1 MKIGDLVSVKGT
13 TLTGKVIDLIDS
25 FSICDE
31 QCGMVC
37 VMIDRD
43 DGRAE
48 IEIFEFENLE
58 KLERQIGRSKE

>member
-31 QCGMVC
+31 KYGMAS

-43 DGRAE
+43 DNRTE

-58 KLERQIGRSKE
+58 KLES

>member
-25 FSICDE
+25 FSICDNQHE
-31 QCGMVC
+31 MASVL
-37 VMIDRD
+37 IYRNYN
-43 DGRAE
+43 RAE

>member
-13 TLTGKVIDLIDS
+13 TLTGKVIYLIDS

-31 QCGMVC
+31 QCGMVS